1 MNRLRRIREF
11 WVFHTI
17 QGAVGSLL
25 VLVALIV
32 AVVGRFVSSDSSSA
46 THLDAI
52 LQAPSSSHPFGTD
65 DVGRDILS
73 RVIDGA
79 GYTIPAAITVV
90 AVSVIIGCVVGVVA
104 GYYGGWVNETLM
116 RITDIF
122 LSYPSMLLAIA
133 VAASLGSGLKQ
144 TSIALIVVVWA
155 AYARLAQ
162 VQTSTVRH
170 RLFMDASEMASSSTT
185 TRLFRHILPNALP
198 PVFVKATMDVA
209 MCVEWIAALG
219 FVGLGARP
227 PAPEWGTMIAEARE
241 YVLNAWWYVTFPSL
255 ALLFVVLGFNYLG
268 GALDSHFFGKTRT
281 LSRKSLRQLTLV
293 FDEPTGKPTIASES
307 TAADQELIP

>member
-1 MNRLRRIREF
+1 MNRIRKIGEF
-11 WVFHTI
+11 WLFHTI
-17 QGAVGSLL
+17 QGALGLLL
-25 VLVALIV
+25 VLLALIV
-32 AVVGRFVSSDSSSA
+32 AVFGRFAASEESSV
-46 THLDAI
+46 THLGAI
-52 LQAPSSSHPFGTD
+52 LQAPSTAHPFGTD
-65 DVGRDILS
+65 DVGRDLLS

-79 GYTIPAAITVV
+79 GYTIPAAIAVV
-90 AVSVIIGCVVGVVA
+90 AASVIIGSVVGVVA

-144 TSIALIVVVWA
+144 TAIALIVVVWA

-162 VQTSTVRH
+162 VQTSAVRH
-170 RLFMDASEMASSSTT
+170 RLFMDASEMASSSVT
-185 TRLFRHILPNALP
+185 TRLFRHVLPNALP

-268 GALDSHFFGKTRT
+268 GALDTHFFGTTRT
-281 LSRKSLRQLTLV
+281 LSRKSLRQLALV
-293 FDEPTGKPTIASES
+293 SDEAVAVSETIVEPV
-307 TAADQELIP
+307 TADEELIP